1 MLSPLS
7 DYVVREL
14 VYIIHEIQVNVTIA
28 NATRIRAVSACRL
41 LLTCLSEERSI
52 EKIVSLA
59 GHCWKGRLLAEYT
72 LDETRTRSP
81 PWKLE
86 ILPHDVSP
94 APSLRHF
101 RDPALNAVRA

>member
-1 MLSPLS
+1 MFHEVQINMIMANTKCIRTSS
-7 DYVVREL
+7 DRYLL
-14 VYIIHEIQVNVTIA
+14 VTY
-28 NATRIRAVSACRL
+28 R
-41 LLTCLSEERSI
+41 SEERSI

-59 GHCWKGRLLAEYT
+59 GHCWKGKLLAEYY
-72 LDETRTRSP
+72 ETRTRSP